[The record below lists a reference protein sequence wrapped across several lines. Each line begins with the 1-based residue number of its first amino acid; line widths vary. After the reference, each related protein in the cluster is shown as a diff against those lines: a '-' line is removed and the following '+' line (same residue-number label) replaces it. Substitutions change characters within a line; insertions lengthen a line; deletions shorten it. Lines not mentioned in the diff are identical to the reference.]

1 MKKFAVVS
9 GLVLASGLCWV
20 EGSQAVEFAVVGAR
34 AAGMGGAVVAV
45 TSDAYATYWNPAGLA
60 MSKTVDIRV
69 GFSFQ
74 GIDRIGLNDTLK

>member
-1 MKKFAVVS
+1 MKKLAVVS
-9 GLVLASGLCWV
+9 CLAVASGLCWV
-20 EGSQAVEFAVVGAR
+20 GASQAVEFAVVGAR
-34 AAGMGGAVVAV
+34 AAVM
-45 TSDAYATYWNPAGLA
+45 SDAYATYWNPAGLA